1 VADSHRP
8 ISAVSI
14 PHRVPLLCFFGGL
27 CCPPYWQPVAATEL
41 LVLCAFLLGCPPRR
55 GRRVIC
61 QDAPAKLRETRE
73 QRIPVLFLAGQKERV
88 QYGRPA
94 AVFFPTQSSGNRYM
108 QAQKHT
114 YAIHKMG
121 QCHKKGTCSIGLAI
135 ASIALTYSPD
145 HSRIQLLV
153 ILLSLPRAPYLVHSS
168 ALICAALLSH

>member
-1 VADSHRP
+1 
-8 ISAVSI
+8 
-14 PHRVPLLCFFGGL
+14 
-27 CCPPYWQPVAATEL
+27 
-41 LVLCAFLLGCPPRR
+41 
-55 GRRVIC
+55 
-61 QDAPAKLRETRE
+61 
-73 QRIPVLFLAGQKERV
+73 
-88 QYGRPA
+88 
-94 AVFFPTQSSGNRYM
+94 M

-168 ALICAALLSH
+168 ALICAALLSHWPKVDILEEYVEKQRKRSLQLSRDSGRLLHSSPIKKCDLSSAFWDSISRDPAVNRLARFVSSRWAPVHGHSRIEARAVLESLSAWLKRRRPPVALYFRILILWGL